1 VLFSTRAAK
10 SDEHVI
16 TFYTQPAAYSTQ
28 SAGHLEVRRRQD
40 PRAYVGT
47 STQQPPRP
55 PYASEIE
62 PGGAL
67 QHPPLR
73 APQARSR
80 VSASPGARQ
89 LFTAD
94 ACRVPAWRRQ
104 LHGQRLSYSPTLG
117 GYISAAADLL
127 LLLLGSG

>member
-1 VLFSTRAAK
+1 VHFSPRAAK

-28 SAGHLEVRRRQD
+28 SAGHLEVRRCQD

-47 STQQPPRP
+47 YTQQPPRP

-67 QHPPLR
+67 QHPSLR

-80 VSASPGARQ
+80 VAASPGARQ

-94 ACRVPAWRRQ
+94 LWRVRAWRR
-104 LHGQRLSYSPTLG
+104 HGQRLSYSPTLG